1 LVLDRRCRRVLPRL
15 VLASAIMAAAVF
27 AIGLVLPG
35 LGNLLRASLM
45 ILVGMAGFTLAGM
58 ALGAFHPRDVLRQL
72 RRRAPRG
79 ASAGNPA

>member
-1 LVLDRRCRRVLPRL
+1 LPRL
-15 VLASAIMAAAVF
+15 LLASAMMAAAVV
-27 AIGLVLPG
+27 ALGLVLPG
-35 LGNLLRASLM
+35 LGHVLRAGLM
-45 ILVGMAGFTLAGM
+45 ILCGAVVFTLTGM